1 MPRSATRST
10 RFSMRHATASRT
22 RTTKWIAKMVRP
34 VVALREKI
42 ADAVVEAVTM
52 VNNAEISANALA
64 PTCKDAADV
73 TSKLQRTRRSRV
85 KARE

>member
-22 RTTKWIAKMVRP
+22 RTMRWIARMVRP
-34 VVALREKI
+34 VVALRERI
-42 ADAVVEAVTM
+42 ADVVVEAVTM
-52 VNNAEISANALA
+52 VNNAEVSVNALA

-73 TSKLQRTRRSRV
+73 TSKLRRTRRRRV